1 MCTTAS
7 PTLLIIKYIEVAATV
22 KIIWNS
28 CINLSL
34 YMYIYCTRGYFRWGK
49 NSRKCKTDITRGCNF
64 HKLISIKRISHTREN
79 YPHTKISTFTE
90 VDKYLIRGNSSYS
103 KFWIKILTSYL
114 FWYMYRTMNQAFN
127 LVHLNYITCAF
138 CTYFFVL
145 ICTVHLSK
153 VGQGQY
159 DKNKLFSK

>member
-7 PTLLIIKYIEVAATV
+7 PTLLRIKYIEV

-49 NSRKCKTDITRGCNF
+49 ISRKCKTDITRGCNF
-64 HKLISIKRISHTREN
+64 HITYKYKEDFAINAHSRKL
-79 YPHTKISTFTE
+79 PHTKISTFTE

-103 KFWIKILTSYL
+103 EFWIKILTSYL
-114 FWYMYRTMNQAFN
+114 FWYMYRTMNQSFN
-127 LVHLNYITCAF
+127 LMHLNYITCAF